1 MDKLLFKRILVAA
14 LTLLALIYV
23 AYLLISANFNMYPT
37 ENAVQ
42 VTMTD
47 RIFSNAFIVRDEKI
61 IQNNSEGVL
70 SYSVENGEAVN
81 AGGEI
86 AKIYTNEEDAVANTM
101 SERLTKKKEALENI
115 QKNTISGTMS
125 LDIIN
130 NNIKSKLITLLEDTN
145 TRKRTNAIS
154 EEKSVIFHV

>member
-125 LDIIN
+125 LDIG
-130 NNIKSKLITLLEDTN
+130 
-145 TRKRTNAIS
+145 
-154 EEKSVIFHV
+154 F